1 MRHFYETYHGHEIL
15 SPLVREISWTKNL
28 VILERCSEDDER
40 EFYLRSRSM
49 RRFFQGFLDYFSA
62 KTRKAATL
70 NDPPNP
76 RIDPV
81 TGFDWFDAQ
90 RGQVFEAPDGRTG
103 RLLTFTFDLEGDP
116 VLQFSPRDVRAFST
130 SELKRRADLD
140 RTLRLD
146 SVDITA
152 HLKHETEKEFLLDD
166 GLGNEIWVPKA
177 AVGRNEDGTFSM
189 PEWLAKKRGLI

>member
-1 MRHFYETYHGHEIL
+1 M
-15 SPLVREISWTKNL
+15 
-28 VILERCSEDDER
+28 
-40 EFYLRSRSM
+40 
-49 RRFFQGFLDYFSA
+49 
-62 KTRKAATL
+62 
-70 NDPPNP
+70 
-76 RIDPV
+76 
-81 TGFDWFDAQ
+81 
-90 RGQVFEAPDGRTG
+90 
-103 RLLTFTFDLEGDP
+103 
-116 VLQFSPRDVRAFST
+116 LQFSPRDVRAFST

-177 AVGRNEDGTFSM
+177 AVGRNEDCTFSM